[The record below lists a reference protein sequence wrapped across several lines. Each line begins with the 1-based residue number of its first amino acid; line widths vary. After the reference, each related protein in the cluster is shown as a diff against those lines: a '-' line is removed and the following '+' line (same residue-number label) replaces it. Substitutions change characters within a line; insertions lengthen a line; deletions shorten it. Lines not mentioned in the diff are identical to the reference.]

1 VPSFCYLLSINLDA
15 PLIHFLSLH
24 RCTWIQ
30 LFEHNKSLNCWWC
43 AFNRS
48 INLLNTRISSHTCIW
63 KIGLMVL
70 EWEGIF
76 FLTGDQQQCWEKS
89 QKGWE
94 PIVNII
100 EVSVSLAMTKQ
111 TWTTVQ
117 PIKHASMENTYF
129 CWQCKIKEYFL
140 SYGHWTCLGAL
151 GRLIVLYN
159 ILFFL

>member
-1 VPSFCYLLSINLDA
+1 VHSTDLSI
-15 PLIHFLSLH
+15 
-24 RCTWIQ
+24 
-30 LFEHNKSLNCWWC
+30 CWTQEL
-43 AFNRS
+43 ARTHIYMKNR
-48 INLLNTRISSHTCIW
+48 IN
-63 KIGLMVL
+63 
-70 EWEGIF
+70 GIRVRRYF
-76 FLTGDQQQCWEKS
+76 FLMGDQQHCWKKS

-159 ILFFL
+159 ILFFFKGFLPMLENSFTNLVLQTNNNATYIKKSTHL